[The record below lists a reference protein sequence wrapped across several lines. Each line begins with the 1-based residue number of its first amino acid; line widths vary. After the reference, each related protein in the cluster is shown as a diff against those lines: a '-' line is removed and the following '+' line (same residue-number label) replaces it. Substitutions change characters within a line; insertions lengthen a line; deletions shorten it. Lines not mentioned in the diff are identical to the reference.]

1 MHKKRSGNRKADS
14 LRDIEIIPS
23 PYLNG
28 DGSCIVKFGNTHVI
42 CSATIE
48 ESLPHFLRNKGQG
61 GWLSAEYSMLPAS
74 THIRSKRE
82 ISSGKQSGRTQEIQR
97 LIGRSL
103 RHCVDLRKLGERQI
117 LIDCDVLNA
126 DGGTRCASITGA
138 YVAMHMAIAKSMK
151 NYRLK
156 VNPIISQI
164 AAVSC
169 GIISGE
175 VMLDLDYAEDSIA
188 ETDANFVFNSINQI
202 VEVQATAEKT
212 AFAKEELDQMLEAA
226 KKGCDILFGMQN
238 KAILGL

>member
-1 MHKKRSGNRKADS
+1 
-14 LRDIEIIPS
+14 S
-23 PYLNG
+23 PYLNR

-103 RHCVDLRKLGERQI
+103 RYCVDLKKLGERQI

-226 KKGCDILFGMQN
+226 KKGCDILFGIQN